1 MRFDLIDLRLCLDVQ
16 ETGTI
21 TAAAARSH
29 MTLAAASER
38 IRGMEDALGV
48 PLMTRKRRGVEL
60 TPAGRTLAHHARTVL
75 LQMDRLRGDL
85 EQYGHGIK
93 GHVRLQCNTSA
104 LSEYLPESLAAF
116 LAGHRAISI
125 DLEERVSRDIADSLR
140 GGLCDIGVLADS
152 ADLHGLQVHP
162 FRPDPLT
169 LIVPRDH
176 ELAQRGR
183 VSLSEV
189 AHLDFVGLADGS
201 ALQAHVAGH
210 ARRAGKPLAYRI
222 RLRSLE
228 AVCRMVGQGIGIG
241 VVPRAAALRHT
252 RGAGIRRV
260 DLTDPWARRALVV
273 AVRDADELPA
283 YVVELMRHILAG
295 AAPH

>member
-1 MRFDLIDLRLCLDVQ
+1 MRFDLTDLRLCLDVQ

-85 EQYGHGIK
+85 EQYGHGLR

-140 GGLCDIGVLADS
+140 AGLCDIGVLADS

-189 AHLDFVGLADGS
+189 AHLDFVGLAEGS

-241 VVPRAAALRHT
+241 VVPRAAALRHA

-260 DLTDPWARRALVV
+260 ALTDPWARRTLVL
-273 AVRDADELPA
+273 AVRDAAELPG

-295 AAPH
+295 AAPP